1 MSVEQEILA
10 LESQRFAAMTS
21 GDFAALEKLA
31 HEQLVYTHSNALVDT
46 KASWLES
53 MRSGKVRYRSVAPG
67 GQQVRAFGDTALVTG
82 EAAIEAEVGGQARS
96 LRLLYLV
103 AWTRTPQGWKFVAW
117 QATPKPA

>member
-1 MSVEQEILA
+1 MSVEQEILS
-10 LESQRFAAMTS
+10 LEGKRFAAMTS

-31 HEQLVYTHSNALVDT
+31 HDQLVYTHSNALVDT

-67 GQQVRAFGDTALVTG
+67 GQQLRVFGDTALVSA
-82 EAAIEAEVGGQARS
+82 EAAIEAEVGGQPRS
-96 LRLLYLV
+96 LRLRYLA

-117 QATPKPA
+117 QATPIPA